1 MPSSSPLPRNRS
13 SQISSGYASTKSR
26 ESGSS
31 SRPGAD
37 RLLSSQTSI
46 SSRTTITTPLTNP
59 GTPSRLHHGSNHPIA
74 LLLGREPSNIAQAL
88 KDLRY
93 LILTEGIPAD
103 TDGMSAF
110 RIYIWS
116 ILLGVEPLSASQY
129 LRLVHKGPSQSY
141 SKIRDDTFRTL
152 ATDPLF
158 HRKVSEASLTRL
170 LNCYVL
176 SREAATRSRDTSH
189 YVQGMNVIAAPFMYA
204 ARSEHEA
211 FALFQTFLVQECP
224 AYTRPTLDGVHR
236 GLKLVD
242 SVLEAVDEELFS
254 YLEGKGLLAK
264 LYAFPSVMTF
274 SACTPPLPEV
284 CVLWDFLIAY
294 GPYLNIICVVAQVLM
309 MKDELME
316 MQSPMKHLRQFPPL
330 KAREVISSVMKLMPQ
345 LPETLF
351 QEIVDHA
358 KL

>member
-1 MPSSSPLPRNRS
+1 MPSTSPLPRTRP
-13 SQISSGYASTKSR
+13 SQISSVFSTSKSR
-26 ESGSS
+26 ESNGS
-31 SRPGAD
+31 SRPGVE
-37 RLLSSQTSI
+37 RVFSQSI
-46 SSRTTITTPLTNP
+46 ISRTTAPTSVSSIA
-59 GTPSRLHHGSNHPIA
+59 PSSSSRSLHHLSTHPIA
-74 LLLGREPSNIAQAL
+74 DLLSREPSNVAQAL
-88 KDLRY
+88 KQLRY
-93 LILTEGIPAD
+93 LILKEGIPAD
-103 TDGMSAF
+103 PDGMSSY

-116 ILLGVEPLSASQY
+116 ILLGVEPLSAKDY

-141 SKIRDDTFRTL
+141 AKIRDDTFRTL

-176 SREAATRSRDTSH
+176 SREHATRSRDTSH

-211 FALFQTFLVQECP
+211 YALFQTFLVQECP
-224 AYTRPTLDGVHR
+224 AYTRPTLDGVHK
-236 GLKLVD
+236 GLKLLD
-242 SVLEAVDEELFS
+242 SVLEVVDIELFS
-254 YLEGKGLLAK
+254 FLEDKGLLAK

-284 CVLWDFLIAY
+284 CILWDFLIAY

-316 MQSPMKHLRQFPPL
+316 MASPMKHLRQFPPL
-330 KAREVISSVMKLMPQ
+330 RAREVISSVMKLIPQ
-345 LPETLF
+345 LPESLF
-351 QEIVDHA
+351 QEIVEHA
-358 KL
+358 K

>member
-1 MPSSSPLPRNRS
+1 MPSTSPLPRTRP
-13 SQISSGYASTKSR
+13 SQISSGYSTSKSR
-26 ESGSS
+26 ESTGS
-31 SRPGAD
+31 SRPGVE
-37 RLLSSQTSI
+37 RVFSQSAI
-46 SSRTTITTPLTNP
+46 SRTTAATPVSSAATSTRSL
-59 GTPSRLHHGSNHPIA
+59 HGSSHPIA
-74 LLLGREPSNIAQAL
+74 LLLSREPTNVAQAL

-116 ILLGVEPLSASQY
+116 ILLGVEPLSAKDY

-141 SKIRDDTFRTL
+141 AKIRDDTFRTL

-176 SREAATRSRDTSH
+176 SREHATRHRDTSH

-211 FALFQTFLVQECP
+211 FALFHTFLVQECP

-254 YLEGKGLLAK
+254 FLEGKNLLAK

-294 GPYLNIICVVAQVLM
+294 GPYLNIICVVAQLLM

-330 KAREVISSVMKLMPQ
+330 KAREIISSVMKIIPQ
-345 LPETLF
+345 LSENLF
-351 QEIVDHA
+351 QEIVEHA
-358 KL
+358 KQT